1 MGHRATNS
9 HPRRARLTWVVAVV
23 ALFAIVTLGVKGCSG
38 QTPAGG
44 APTGLTPVRLQ
55 VASIG
60 VDSDLMALGVE
71 DDGSME
77 VPPGAFP
84 AGWYNEGPIPGEV
97 GPAVIA
103 GHVDLK
109 GPGVFFNLHK
119 VKPGD
124 RITVTR
130 ADGSKPV
137 FRVKRQAQFPK
148 DEFPTSQVYG
158 DLDHAG
164 LRLITCG
171 GVFNSKS
178 GHYEDNIVV
187 FADLVTPARESSS
200 KSSPPASP

>member
-1 MGHRATNS
+1 M
-9 HPRRARLTWVVAVV
+9 L
-23 ALFAIVTLGVKGCSG
+23 TLGIAGCSSP
-38 QTPAGG
+38 TPIDV

-60 VDSDLMALGVE
+60 VDSKLMALGVE

-84 AGWYNEGPIPGEV
+84 AGWYTEGPVPGEL

-103 GHVDLK
+103 GHVDQN

-119 VKPGD
+119 AKPGD
-124 RITVTR
+124 LITVTR

-137 FRVKRQAQFPK
+137 FRVTRLAQFPK
-148 DEFPTSQVYG
+148 DEFPTSEVYG
-158 DLDHAG
+158 DLDHPG
-164 LRLITCG
+164 LRLVTCG
-171 GVFNSKS
+171 GVFNSKT

-187 FADLVTPARESSS
+187 FADLATAAP
-200 KSSPPASP
+200 